1 MPKNT
6 RYLTTLWTKP
16 QGTGEKP
23 VLFSTLFA
31 FSLAIMS
38 YMGYNVVKKGVRAM
52 RIRKFKD
59 YNQYYSRTYAYIY
72 SYGRYNPHIYMKR
85 IKPKTN
91 AIMLKGDSGKE
102 IVLASGLKGINK
114 YLKLHPDDEI
124 EI

>member
-1 MPKNT
+1 MMIK
-6 RYLTTLWTKP
+6 
-16 QGTGEKP
+16 
-23 VLFSTLFA
+23 
-31 FSLAIMS
+31 
-38 YMGYNVVKKGVRAM
+38 
-52 RIRKFKD
+52 KFKD
-59 YNQYYSRTYAYIY
+59 YAQYYSTTYAYIY
-72 SYGRYNPHIYMKR
+72 SYGRYNPYIYMKR